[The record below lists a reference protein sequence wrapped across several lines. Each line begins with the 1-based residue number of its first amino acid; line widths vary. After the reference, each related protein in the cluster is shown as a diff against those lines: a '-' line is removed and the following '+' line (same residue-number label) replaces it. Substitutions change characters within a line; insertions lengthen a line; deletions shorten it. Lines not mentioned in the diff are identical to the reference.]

1 MSDGDG
7 TPGIAMLV
15 ALVIGMVGV
24 AWILIRLILLV
35 LTWLFAPAS
44 VLVQV

>member
-1 MSDGDG
+1 MSDHG

-24 AWILIRLILLV
+24 AWILLRLIPLV
-35 LTWLFAPAS
+35 LTWPFAMAS
-44 VLVQV
+44 VLAQV

>member
-1 MSDGDG
+1 MSDDG

-15 ALVIGMVGV
+15 ALVIGMVGA
-24 AWILIRLILLV
+24 AWILIRIILLV
-35 LTWLFAPAS
+35 LTWLFAVAS

>member
-1 MSDGDG
+1 MSDDG

-15 ALVIGMVGV
+15 ALAVGMVGV
-24 AWILIRLILLV
+24 AWAFVRLVLLA
-35 LTWLFAPAS
+35 LTWLFAVAS